1 MPSGDPAVT
10 SLLSML
16 PEILAETEHFVVEA
30 FLLRSDADT
39 VRLVVGDLCLDVATD
54 DVVKI
59 EETAGAAAGFAVGV
73 TVTLKVGAAL
83 LGLAPAAFYR
93 TLINEPVQ
101 PFSYAVRPEP
111 PQLLKSA
118 RFVTMEAEFRR
129 RNALE

>member
-1 MPSGDPAVT
+1 M
-10 SLLSML
+10 
-16 PEILAETEHFVVEA
+16 FV
-30 FLLRSDADT
+30 LRQ
-39 VRLVVGDLCLDVATD
+39 LVVLCLVP
-54 DVVKI
+54 
-59 EETAGAAAGFAVGV
+59 FR
-73 TVTLKVGAAL
+73 
-83 LGLAPAAFYR
+83 LAPAAFYR